1 MPFSPEDTAYNQI
14 SFFRIYNVKSLF
26 TVSNQNSKGRFAMW
40 GMCIKLSAQIDQIGK
55 HSLITWRHFVNARG
69 DASVEDC
76 RMEGQ
81 LEVKKTVETSQWP
94 VGNDARIAL
103 SCVLSCSARTLAF
116 CPRIIFNAPKPP
128 LAISSTR
135 SLVAPHTHRSSGA
148 RREPRPMRRSAAA
161 NIIMGTAIA
170 PCN

>member
-1 MPFSPEDTAYNQI
+1 
-14 SFFRIYNVKSLF
+14 
-26 TVSNQNSKGRFAMW
+26 MW

-94 VGNDARIAL
+94 VGNDARIASVLCTFMQCTHPCIL
-103 SCVLSCSARTLAF
+103 STHHFQR
-116 CPRIIFNAPKPP
+116 PQAP
-128 LAISSTR
+128 AG
-135 SLVAPHTHRSSGA
+135 H
-148 RREPRPMRRSAAA
+148 
-161 NIIMGTAIA
+161 
-170 PCN
+170 